1 MEELS
6 ARAKLVDRTPDVEA
20 HGLAA
25 TVSRHEI
32 EEVLQAEEGEPEL
45 LLDVTRSWRDDGQ
58 QRVES
63 RTVAV
68 EWERAD
74 LERLLKQARGDTVTL
89 AIDREALKRA
99 LEEDV
104 EAHSLRERA
113 LVLTVAAATGAFAA
127 GTASGAVDRGAPT
140 ASEAGMSQAYL
151 IEDVR
156 AGETATPAADIES
169 VRAAQRAPG
178 TPEGADIE
186 SVRAAEP
193 APEATPEAYAIE
205 DVRGGQPAPGTPE
218 AYAIE
223 DVRGGQPAPE
233 ATPAGDE
240 GVRISAPSPA
250 EAAGLAGA
258 AALAIAGAAFVA
270 RGRRQPRPT

>member
-1 MEELS
+1 MEEVS
-6 ARAKLVDRTPDVEA
+6 AQAKLVDRTPDVQA

-32 EEVLQAEEGEPEL
+32 EDVLQAEEGQPEL
-45 LLDVTRSWRDDGQ
+45 LLDVTRSWRDNGQ

-74 LERLLKQARGDTVTL
+74 LERLLKQASGDTVTL
-89 AIDREALKRA
+89 AIDREVLERA
-99 LEEDV
+99 LAEDV
-104 EAHSLRERA
+104 EAHSLRGRA
-113 LVLTVAAATGAFAA
+113 LVLTVAVATGAFGAGSGA
-127 GTASGAVDRGAPT
+127 GAIPASGGTASG
-140 ASEAGMSQAYL
+140 EAGTPQAYL

-156 AGETATPAADIES
+156 AGE
-169 VRAAQRAPG
+169 
-178 TPEGADIE
+178 
-186 SVRAAEP
+186 
-193 APEATPEAYAIE
+193 
-205 DVRGGQPAPGTPE
+205 PAPGTPE

-223 DVRGGQPAPE
+223 DVRAGQPVPE
-233 ATPAGDE
+233 ATPVGDE
-240 GVRISAPSPA
+240 GTRIPTPSPA

-258 AALAIAGAAFVA
+258 TALAIVGAAFVA